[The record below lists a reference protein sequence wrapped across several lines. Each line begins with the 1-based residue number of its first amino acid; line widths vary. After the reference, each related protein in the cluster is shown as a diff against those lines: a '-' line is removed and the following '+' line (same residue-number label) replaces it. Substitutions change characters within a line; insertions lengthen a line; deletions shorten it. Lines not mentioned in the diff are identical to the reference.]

1 MNHAEI
7 IMKWNELNDI
17 LKRNELYITTR
28 YETKGPFVIEFEWQF
43 WIKSYSSLYAKD
55 VVLYKSNSIEKVEAW
70 LLGYEQKKT
79 EYTIGGLS

>member
-7 IMKWNELNDI
+7 IMKWDELDGI
-17 LKRNELYITTR
+17 LKRNDLYITTR
-28 YETKGPFVIEFEWQF
+28 YEMNTYDDELGWKFLIQ
-43 WIKSYSSLYAKD
+43 SYSSLYAKD
-55 VVLYKSNSIEKVEAW
+55 FVLYRSNSIEKVEAW

>member
-7 IMKWNELNDI
+7 IMKWDELSDI
-17 LKRNELYITTR
+17 LKRNDLYITTR
-28 YETKGPFVIEFEWQF
+28 YITNNYEHGTGWIFFVQ
-43 WIKSYSSLYAKD
+43 SYNVIYAKD
-55 VVLYKSNSIEKVEAW
+55 VILYKSDSIEKVEAW

>member
-7 IMKWNELNDI
+7 IMKWDQLDDI
-17 LKRNELYITTR
+17 LKRNDLYITTR
-28 YETKGPFVIEFEWQF
+28 YEMNTYDDELGWKFLIQ
-43 WIKSYSSLYAKD
+43 SYSSLYAKD
-55 VVLYKSNSIEKVEAW
+55 FVLYRSNSIEKVEAW

>member
-7 IMKWNELNDI
+7 IMKWDELSDI
-17 LKRNELYITTR
+17 LKRNDLYITTR
-28 YETKGPFVIEFEWQF
+28 YEMNTYDDELGWKFLIQ
-43 WIKSYSSLYAKD
+43 SYSSLYAKD
-55 VVLYKSNSIEKVEAW
+55 FVLYRSNSIEKVEAW

>member
-7 IMKWNELNDI
+7 IMKWDELTEI
-17 LKRNELYITTR
+17 LKRNDLYITTR
-28 YETKGPFVIEFEWQF
+28 YVRSEYVNGDRWQF
-43 WIKSYSSLYAKD
+43 LVQSYSSLYAKD
-55 VVLYKSNSIEKVEAW
+55 FVLYRSNSIEGVEAW

>member
-7 IMKWNELNDI
+7 IMKWDELSDI
-17 LKRNELYITTR
+17 LKRNDLYITTR
-28 YETKGPFVIEFEWQF
+28 YEINSPFEQIGWQF
-43 WIKSYSSLYAKD
+43 LVQSYGSLYAKD
-55 VVLYKSNSIEKVEAW
+55 FVLYRSNSIEKVEAW

>member
-7 IMKWNELNDI
+7 IMKWDELDGI
-17 LKRNELYITTR
+17 LKRSDLYITTR
-28 YETKGPFVIEFEWQF
+28 YEMNTYDDELGWKFLIQ
-43 WIKSYSSLYAKD
+43 SYSSLYAKD
-55 VVLYKSNSIEKVEAW
+55 FVLYRSNSIEKVEAW

>member
-7 IMKWNELNDI
+7 IMKWDELTEI
-17 LKRNELYITTR
+17 LKRNDLYITTR
-28 YETKGPFVIEFEWQF
+28 YEVNAPFEELGWQF
-43 WIKSYSSLYAKD
+43 LVQSYGSLYAKD
-55 VVLYKSNSIEKVEAW
+55 FVLYRSNSIDKVEAW

>member
-7 IMKWNELNDI
+7 IMKWDQLDEI
-17 LKRNELYITTR
+17 LKRNDLYITTR
-28 YETKGPFVIEFEWQF
+28 YEMNTYDDELGWKFLIQ
-43 WIKSYSSLYAKD
+43 SYSSLYAKD
-55 VVLYKSNSIEKVEAW
+55 FVLYRSNSIEKVEAW